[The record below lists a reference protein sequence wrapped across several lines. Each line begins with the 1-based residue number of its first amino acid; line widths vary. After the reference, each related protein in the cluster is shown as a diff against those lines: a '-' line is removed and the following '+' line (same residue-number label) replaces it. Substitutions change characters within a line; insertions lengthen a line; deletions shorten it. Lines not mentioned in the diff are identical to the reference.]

1 MKDPSELLLQNRE
14 FRRLYV
20 YSGIGH
26 LLLLIVVSVSFSLD
40 RTISTPAPI
49 FVELVQASELAPAP
63 APKLAKQQVEQPVV
77 IPERAPEPKPKAKP
91 EPRVEPKP
99 EPKPKPKVAEP
110 ERPSAQQLL
119 AQLRAKLAAT
129 APSEPLTGT
138 AGGGR
143 GRFDPQL
150 ARYQKKVFL
159 LLRSNWV
166 GARMFKSEPDLEVHY
181 KVRIDGGGGIRS
193 VDLVRSSGN
202 RYYDE
207 SAERAIQKSRP
218 FPDPPRG
225 PLTLDVTFQ
234 PTSVF

>member
-1 MKDPSELLLQNRE
+1 MSALQDPSELLLQNRE
-14 FRRLYV
+14 FRRLCA
-20 YSGIGH
+20 YSALGH
-26 LLLLIVVSVSFSLD
+26 LLLLIAVLVSFSLD
-40 RTISTPAPI
+40 RTISTPAPV
-49 FVELVQASELAPAP
+49 FVELVGALELAPAP
-63 APKLAKQQVEQPVV
+63 APKLEKQQVEQPVV
-77 IPERAPEPKPKAKP
+77 IPKRAPEPKPRAKP
-91 EPRVEPKP
+91 EPKAKPQP
-99 EPKPKPKVAEP
+99 EPA
-110 ERPSAQQLL
+110 RPSVQQLL

-159 LLRSNWV
+159 LLRSNWA